1 MRFQQ
6 MFIINKILYNSPST
20 LQFYADIQFRDLYS
34 FNLFSNIQTD
44 IALPKL
50 DTCKCCFSIN
60 I

>member
-1 MRFQQ
+1 

-20 LQFYADIQFRDLYS
+20 LQFYAALQFRDLYS